1 MSWRTS
7 FVSFAAVLVF
17 GVTASLCGSAFAID
31 PSGHAVAVDPA
42 VNAAGPGGRRLM
54 ELEGAVFMGD
64 EIVAGSKGLAQI
76 RFIDDTRLVIGPNSR
91 LKIDTFVFNPDNT
104 AQRVTINALKG
115 TFRFIS
121 GRSPPSAYSIRTPT
135 STIGIRG

>member
-1 MSWRTS
+1 
-7 FVSFAAVLVF
+7 
-17 GVTASLCGSAFAID
+17 
-31 PSGHAVAVDPA
+31 
-42 VNAAGPGGRRLM
+42 M